1 VKDLT
6 GRVAIITG
14 AGKGLGRAYALAL
27 AAYGAA
33 IVVNNRRHPGERDE
47 DTSAS
52 KVVSEI
58 RAHGGQ
64 AVASFDA
71 VEHADAGQAMVD
83 TALKAFGRIDIVI
96 ANAAVPQAMA
106 FHKLTNVEFHRI
118 FDVSFLGTLHLVQA
132 AWPILRQQGY
142 GRVITTTSSAGRFGN
157 HGLSAYGAAKAA
169 IEALT
174 RSLAAEGADRNIR
187 VNAISPYAFSQMTA
201 DYMSPAMAECF
212 GPEQVV
218 PMVLWLANE
227 QCTANGEVI
236 VAGAGQ
242 FRRGYCVETPSVAG
256 NRPMAD
262 VFEDM
267 STDSGR
273 PHTSA
278 QAAFD
283 SFLRDLDLYRDRST
297 AAENQF

>member
-1 VKDLT
+1 MDLT

-27 AAYGAA
+27 AAHGAA

-58 RAHGGQ
+58 RARGGR
-64 AVASFDA
+64 AIANFNE
-71 VEHADAGQAMVD
+71 VEHVDAGQTMVD
-83 TALKAFGRIDIVI
+83 AAIKAFGQLDIIV
-96 ANAAVPQAMA
+96 ANAAVPQATS
-106 FHKLTNVEFHRI
+106 FHKLTNADFRRV
-118 FDVSFLGTLHLVQA
+118 FDVSFLGTLHLLQA

-169 IEALT
+169 VEGLT
-174 RSLAAEGADRNIR
+174 RSLAAEGANRNIS

-201 DYMSPAMAECF
+201 DHMSPAMAERF

-218 PMVLWLANE
+218 PMVLWLASE

-262 VFEDM
+262 VFAEM
-267 STDSGR
+267 STNVGR
-273 PHTSA
+273 PHASA
-278 QAAFD
+278 QAAFE
-283 SFLRDLDLYRDRST
+283 SFLRDLDQHRERRT
-297 AAENQF
+297 AAANQF

>member
-1 VKDLT
+1 MKDLT

-27 AAYGAA
+27 ATHGAA

-71 VEHADAGQAMVD
+71 VERADAGQAMVD
-83 TALKAFGRIDIVI
+83 TALKAFGQIDIVI

-142 GRVITTTSSAGRFGN
+142 GRVITTTSSAGRPRP
-157 HGLSAYGAAKAA
+157 LR
-169 IEALT
+169 L
-174 RSLAAEGADRNIR
+174 
-187 VNAISPYAFSQMTA
+187 
-201 DYMSPAMAECF
+201 
-212 GPEQVV
+212 
-218 PMVLWLANE
+218 
-227 QCTANGEVI
+227 
-236 VAGAGQ
+236 
-242 FRRGYCVETPSVAG
+242 RRGQSGHRSVDSEPG
-256 NRPMAD
+256 SRRCRSQHPRQRNFPLR
-262 VFEDM
+262 VFSD
-267 STDSGR
+267 DRRLHVARNGR
-273 PHTSA
+273 M
-278 QAAFD
+278 
-283 SFLRDLDLYRDRST
+283 LRS
-297 AAENQF
+297 